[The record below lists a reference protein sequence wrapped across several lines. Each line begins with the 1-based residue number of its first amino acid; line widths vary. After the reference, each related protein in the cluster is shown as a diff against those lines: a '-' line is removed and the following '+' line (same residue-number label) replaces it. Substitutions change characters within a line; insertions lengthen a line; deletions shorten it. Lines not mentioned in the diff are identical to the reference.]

1 MLIGI
6 ISITPNFQPN
16 SSYFALISTDNDLDF
31 ARNFLNF
38 RLKFSFTES
47 RDKCSSSWL
56 VRHKSFFIFIGVLVH
71 FSIHPPGGVYTSHSA
86 LAQKSNVGFIASHS
100 SQIIFVTQKTL
111 QSQFLS
117 KIFNFFKPPN
127 FSKVKLIETEW
138 CKSQKNRWI
147 KQFWQEYQRCFES
160 FCFKIIELL

>member
-117 KIFNFFKPPN
+117 KIFNFFKPPIFRRLN
-127 FSKVKLIETEW
+127 LLRQNDARARKTGELNSFG
-138 CKSQKNRWI
+138 KNIRDVL
-147 KQFWQEYQRCFES
+147 RVS
-160 FCFKIIELL
+160 VSR